1 MANGLPCPDR
11 PNGKARFLV
20 VPLLL
25 LLCPSCRG
33 RTWSAA
39 ELEQFY
45 AICAGGTRNAICSCM
60 AKELPKQMTFAEYAE
75 VAAATKTV
83 APDKLN
89 DEALRKM
96 ARAAVV
102 CAKR

>member
-1 MANGLPCPDR
+1 
-11 PNGKARFLV
+11 
-20 VPLLL
+20 
-25 LLCPSCRG
+25 
-33 RTWSAA
+33 
-39 ELEQFY
+39 
-45 AICAGGTRNAICSCM
+45 M
-60 AKELPKQMTFAEYAE
+60 AKELPKQMTFAEYAG
-75 VAAATKTV
+75 VAAATKAG